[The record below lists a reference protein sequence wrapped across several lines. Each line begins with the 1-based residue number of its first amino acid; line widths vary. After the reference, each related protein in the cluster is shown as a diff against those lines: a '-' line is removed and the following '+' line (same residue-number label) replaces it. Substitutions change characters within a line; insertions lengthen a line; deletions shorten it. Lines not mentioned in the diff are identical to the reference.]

1 MAPPDKLTSSQVISS
16 NTIEES
22 KEVPQKAGK
31 RCVQKVVMEEKVEY
45 DDVVECEHSY
55 DKRCYTSLSTVF
67 KPYQVKRQCRM
78 TNNWMY
84 FRKRSALRAM

>member
-1 MAPPDKLTSSQVISS
+1 MAPPDNLSQIISS
-16 NTIEES
+16 NTIEQGQ
-22 KEVPQKAGK
+22 EVPLKAGK

-67 KPYQVKRQCRM
+67 KPYQVKRKWWM
-78 TNNWMY
+78 KNN
-84 FRKRSALRAM
+84 

>member
-1 MAPPDKLTSSQVISS
+1 MAPPDNLKPMQLISS
-16 NTIEES
+16 NTIEQG
-22 KEVPQKAGK
+22 KEEPLKAGK

-67 KPYQVKRQCRM
+67 KPYQVKR
-78 TNNWMY
+78 
-84 FRKRSALRAM
+84 KKGEDEK

>member
-1 MAPPDKLTSSQVISS
+1 MAPSDNLMSSQVISS
-16 NTIEES
+16 NTIEQG
-22 KEVPQKAGK
+22 KEVAHKAGK

-67 KPYQVKRQCRM
+67 KPYQVKRI
-78 TNNWMY
+78 
-84 FRKRSALRAM
+84 